1 MEWINVKDK
10 LPPAGERV
18 LATDG
23 CFVTE
28 AYISKKKIW
37 HRHNGY
43 SWKNFYVT
51 DVRYWMPMPEP
62 PASHIPDREGTE

>member
-1 MEWINVKDK
+1 MEWINVKDQ

-28 AYISKKKIW
+28 AYISKEKIW

-51 DVRYWMPMPEP
+51 DVTHWMPMPEP
-62 PASHIPDREGTE
+62 PKPASE